1 MIIKVTFIFALI
13 VLQNIFL
20 INPVLS
26 AQKYI
31 EVDKIVAIVE
41 TRSITKLELN
51 KKKEKIEKALSQQG
65 KGIPT
70 DKEITKLSIDQL
82 ITEKLVIEYA
92 LMQGISVNDE
102 QLNNVIKNIANSNN
116 ISSEEFIK
124 QFEEDGSSYSDFR
137 ENIRIQLTFD
147 QVKKRV
153 ISANVKI
160 SEFEIDNFIEL
171 QKERTPTKY
180 NYSHILYR
188 IY

>member
-1 MIIKVTFIFALI
+1 MIIKVTFIFTLI
-13 VLQNIFL
+13 ALQNIFL

-41 TRSITKLELN
+41 TRSITKLELD

-92 LMQGISVNDE
+92 LMQGISISGE
-102 QLNNVIKNIANSNN
+102 QLDNVLKSIANSNN
-116 ISSEEFIK
+116 LSS
-124 QFEEDGSSYSDFR
+124 
-137 ENIRIQLTFD
+137 
-147 QVKKRV
+147 
-153 ISANVKI
+153 
-160 SEFEIDNFIEL
+160 
-171 QKERTPTKY
+171 
-180 NYSHILYR
+180 
-188 IY
+188 

>member
-1 MIIKVTFIFALI
+1 M
-13 VLQNIFL
+13 

-41 TRSITKLELN
+41 TRSITKLELD

-92 LMQGISVNDE
+92 LMQGISISGE
-102 QLNNVIKNIANSNN
+102 QLNNVLKSIAKSNN
-116 ISSEEFIK
+116 LSSEEFIK
-124 QFEEDGSSYSDFR
+124 EIEKDGSSYSDFR
-137 ENIRIQLTFD
+137 EDIRIQLLFD
-147 QVKKRV
+147 QIKKESLAQ
-153 ISANVKI
+153 I
-160 SEFEIDNFIEL
+160 
-171 QKERTPTKY
+171 
-180 NYSHILYR
+180 
-188 IY
+188 